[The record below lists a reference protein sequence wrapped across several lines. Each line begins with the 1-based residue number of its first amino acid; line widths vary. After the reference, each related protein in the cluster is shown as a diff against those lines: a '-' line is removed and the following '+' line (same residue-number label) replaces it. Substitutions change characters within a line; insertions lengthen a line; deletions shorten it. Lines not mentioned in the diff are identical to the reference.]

1 MECEMPVGGVQVAR
15 SGCQLHG
22 AVWNSGEG
30 PGLSKPYCL
39 PPLPLQAILQMLGR
53 FSKMQI

>member
-1 MECEMPVGGVQVAR
+1 MPVGGVQVAR

-30 PGLSKPYCL
+30 PGLSKEPWEPSATGGWCFE
-39 PPLPLQAILQMLGR
+39 P
-53 FSKMQI
+53 